1 MKKFLFS
8 LTMLVAVALAGFT
21 TSCSNN
27 NDGGDDDKANA
38 KVYSSSLN
46 VQTGTPD
53 EIQQGLG
60 VDLGTITEDVK
71 IEMNSSAN
79 TLNLSIKGINL
90 GELAD
95 IPAPL
100 QAPFDIEL
108 NNVPY
113 TVAGG
118 VYNINMNLPI
128 NEETLTTDVAININ
142 GNSAYLISFVGS
154 INGSD
159 LQLKI
164 FVLGDEGLM
173 YIPVNI
179 SVTGTENK

>member
-8 LTMLVAVALAGFT
+8 LTMLAAVALAGFT
-21 TSCSNN
+21 TSCSN
-27 NDGGDDDKANA
+27 DGGDDDKATA

-53 EIQQGLG
+53 EIQDGLG
-60 VDLGTITEDVK
+60 VDLGTITENVK
-71 IEMNSSAN
+71 IEMNSTAN

-108 NNVPY
+108 NNVPF
-113 TVAGG
+113 TVAGE

-128 NEETLTTDVAININ
+128 NEETLTTDLAININ
-142 GNSAYLISFVGS
+142 GNNAYLISLVGS

-179 SVTGTENK
+179 TVIGTENK

>member
-53 EIQQGLG
+53 EIQQGGG

-90 GELAD
+90 GELAN

-108 NNVPY
+108 NNVPIMKLEWNLY
-113 TVAGG
+113 KKVA
-118 VYNINMNLPI
+118 
-128 NEETLTTDVAININ
+128 LTYGKKNVVSPFLEHLYYIKWNGRAVFFVAVEYGLGHYHIFKT
-142 GNSAYLISFVGS
+142 SEKTKQKLS
-154 INGSD
+154 
-159 LQLKI
+159 LKI
-164 FVLGDEGLM
+164 
-173 YIPVNI
+173 
-179 SVTGTENK
+179 K